1 MLKRLIAS
9 YSSNFLSSWVVLAI
23 DIITVSGSF
32 LFAYLIWFKFNYL
45 VLDSVNVIIQ
55 LAITT
60 IVYFFFFL
68 LTRSYVGIIRHTGLS
83 DAFRLL
89 NAVSLSLAIL
99 IGLNII
105 FYISG
110 NQDVYRISY
119 SILII
124 HYLLSLFFLIGNRV
138 VVKVFFIQI
147 TRQFTKERIPVLIYG
162 AGAAGMLTKNALIKD
177 KGLRYEVVAYIDDN
191 PSKVSKRMEGI
202 PVINQYRALR
212 TSYIKQH
219 GIKQLIIAIQGIHP
233 EKKKRVVEAGLDL
246 HLEVKVVPAF
256 DNWIKGQLSSQQL
269 RRVKIEE
276 LLERD
281 TIHLDNKNINREINN
296 KVVMVTGGAGSIG
309 CEIARQVLNYAPKR
323 LIILDQAESPIY
335 DLQFEIKNTKEF
347 EKYHNRIEF
356 IIASVKDKFRMNNIF
371 SIYKPD
377 IIYHAAAYKHVPLME
392 QNPYEALMVNIFGTK
407 TIADLSI
414 KHNVEKFVMVST
426 DKAVNPTN
434 IMGAS
439 KRIAE
444 IYIQSLQTCPP
455 EVGRSTKF
463 ITTRFGN
470 VLGSNGSVVP
480 LFRKQIE
487 AGGPVTVTHKDIT
500 RYFMTIPEACNLVL
514 EAGAMGNGA
523 DIFVF
528 DMGNPV
534 KIYDM
539 AKKMIK
545 LYGFKEDEILIK
557 ETGLRPGEK
566 LYEEL
571 LTSTE
576 NTLPTHHPKI
586 MRAEVSTLTN
596 STICHYFDDL
606 SELILDA
613 DEYAL
618 VAKMKEIVPEFISN
632 NSIYEKLDVKVVK
645 G

>member
-191 PSKVSKRMEGI
+191 PSKVSKSMEGI

>member
-191 PSKVSKRMEGI
+191 PSKVSKSMEGI

-545 LYGFKEDEILIK
+545 LYGFKEDEILIE

>member
-545 LYGFKEDEILIK
+545 LYGFKEDEILIE